1 MPEYKG
7 GEVNLFAEYGLFL
20 AKIVTVVVALAIV
33 ITLIANLTQRKKAQ
47 RGELRVTR
55 LGEEYKEMKEE
66 VAAALLDPHQHK
78 QWHKNQK
85 KKNKQEAKAAK
96 ARAKRGEA
104 APAGKPTLYVLD
116 FKGSIDAHEVSALR
130 EEVTAVLAV
139 AKPQDEVLLRLESPG
154 GVVHG
159 YGLAASQLQRLRERQ
174 IPLTVAV
181 DKVAASGGYMMACVA
196 NNIVAAPFA
205 IIGSI
210 GVVAQ
215 IPNFNRLL
223 KRNDIDIELHTAG
236 QYKRTLTL
244 LGENTEEGREK
255 FREDLN
261 ETHQLFKEFVH
272 SMRPS
277 LDIDAVATGEHWYG
291 VQAQEKGLV
300 DEISTSDDLII
311 ARMQE
316 RDVVSLRY
324 MQRKRL
330 MDRFTGSAAQSL
342 DRLLLRWWQR
352 GQKPLL

>member
-1 MPEYKG
+1 M
-7 GEVNLFAEYGLFL
+7 NLLAEYGLFL
-20 AKIVTVVVALAIV
+20 AKIVTVVVAIV
-33 ITLIANLTQRKKAQ
+33 IVIALIANLTQRKKAP

-116 FKGSIDAHEVSALR
+116 FKGSIDAHEVTALR

-139 AKPQDEVLLRLESPG
+139 AKPADEVLLRLESPG

-174 IPLTVAV
+174 IPLTIAV

-196 NNIVAAPFA
+196 DKIVAAPFA

-277 LDIDAVATGEHWYG
+277 LDIEAVATGEHWYG

-300 DEISTSDDLII
+300 DDISTSDDLII

-324 MQRKRL
+324 LQRKRL

>member
-1 MPEYKG
+1 M
-7 GEVNLFAEYGLFL
+7 NLLAEYGLFL
-20 AKIVTVVVALAIV
+20 AKIVTVVVAIV
-33 ITLIANLTQRKKAQ
+33 IVIALIANLTQRKKAQ

-85 KKNKQEAKAAK
+85 KKNKEEAKAAK

-116 FKGSIDAHEVSALR
+116 FKGSIDAHEVTALR

-139 AKPQDEVLLRLESPG
+139 AKPADEVLLRLESPG

-174 IPLTVAV
+174 IPLTIAV

-196 NNIVAAPFA
+196 NKIVAAPFA

-277 LDIDAVATGEHWYG
+277 LDIEAVATGEHWYG

-300 DEISTSDDLII
+300 DDISTSDDLII

-324 MQRKRL
+324 LQRKRL

>member
-1 MPEYKG
+1 M
-7 GEVNLFAEYGLFL
+7 NLLAEYGLFL
-20 AKIVTVVVALAIV
+20 AKIVTVVVAIAIV
-33 ITLIANLTQRKKAQ
+33 IALIANLTQRKKAQ

-66 VAAALLDPHQHK
+66 VAAALLDAHQHK

-96 ARAKRGEA
+96 ARAKRGDA

-139 AKPQDEVLLRLESPG
+139 AKPADEVLVRLESPG

-174 IPLTVAV
+174 IPLTIAV

-261 ETHQLFKEFVH
+261 ETHHLFKEFVH

-291 VQAQEKGLV
+291 VQAKEKGLV

-311 ARMQE
+311 ARMAE
-316 RDVVSLRY
+316 REVVSLRY

>member
-20 AKIVTVVVALAIV
+20 AKIVTVVVAIAIV

-311 ARMQE
+311 ARMPE

>member
-1 MPEYKG
+1 
-7 GEVNLFAEYGLFL
+7 VNLLAEYGLFL
-20 AKIVTVVVALAIV
+20 AKIVTVVVAIV
-33 ITLIANLTQRKKAQ
+33 IVIALIANLTQRKKAQ

-96 ARAKRGEA
+96 ARAKRGEV

-116 FKGSIDAHEVSALR
+116 FKGSIDAHEVTALR

-139 AKPQDEVLLRLESPG
+139 AKPADEVLLRLESPG

-174 IPLTVAV
+174 IPLTIAV

-196 NNIVAAPFA
+196 NKIVAAPFA

-277 LDIDAVATGEHWYG
+277 LDIEAVATGEHWYG

-300 DEISTSDDLII
+300 DDISTSDDLII

-324 MQRKRL
+324 LQRKRL

>member
-1 MPEYKG
+1 M
-7 GEVNLFAEYGLFL
+7 NLFAEYGLFL
-20 AKIVTVVVALAIV
+20 AKIVTVVVAIAIV

-116 FKGSIDAHEVSALR
+116 FKGSMDAHEVSALR

-261 ETHQLFKEFVH
+261 ETHQLFKGFVH

>member
-1 MPEYKG
+1 M
-7 GEVNLFAEYGLFL
+7 NLLAEYGLFL
-20 AKIVTVVVALAIV
+20 AKIVTVVVAIAIV
-33 ITLIANLTQRKKAQ
+33 IALIANLTQRKKAQ

-96 ARAKRGEA
+96 VRAKRGDA

-139 AKPQDEVLLRLESPG
+139 AKPADEVLVRLESPG

-174 IPLTVAV
+174 IPLTIAV

-215 IPNFNRLL
+215 VPNFNRLL

-244 LGENTEEGREK
+244 LGENTEEGRKK

-261 ETHQLFKEFVH
+261 ETHHLFKEFVH

-291 VQAQEKGLV
+291 VQAKEKGLV

-311 ARMQE
+311 ARMAE
-316 RDVVSLRY
+316 REVVSLRY

>member
-1 MPEYKG
+1 M
-7 GEVNLFAEYGLFL
+7 NLLAEYGLFL
-20 AKIVTVVVALAIV
+20 AKIVTVVVAIAIV
-33 ITLIANLTQRKKAQ
+33 IALIANLTQRKKAQ

-96 ARAKRGEA
+96 ARAKRGDA

-139 AKPQDEVLLRLESPG
+139 AKPADEVLVRLESPG

-174 IPLTVAV
+174 IPLTIAV

-261 ETHQLFKEFVH
+261 ETHHLFKEFVH

-277 LDIDAVATGEHWYG
+277 LDIDTVATGEHWYG
-291 VQAQEKGLV
+291 VQAKEKGLV

-311 ARMQE
+311 ARMAE
-316 RDVVSLRY
+316 REVVSLRY